1 METSAKKSMKNLIA
15 ILLIFILIFFATTPI
30 LFALLGSFK
39 ELKDII
45 SPIPKIFFQ
54 PTLENYIT
62 VLTTDSIL
70 RGMQNSIIIVGIS
83 LIIGVFIGIPASYAI
98 ARYQPKGSNDLRF
111 FYLSI
116 RFMPPVAIAIPFI
129 GIFLDIGMYD
139 TKTAIIITY
148 LPITISSIIWLSIPA
163 FESVPRDIEEAAEIE
178 GCTYFE
184 IFRKIALPV
193 ASPSLIGAVV
203 FTFVITWNELLIA
216 LSLSSRNVTLPVV
229 AASFTS
235 LGFET
240 PWGVINASAILLALP
255 PLLFVFII
263 IKFIK
268 KYISKE

>member
-1 METSAKKSMKNLIA
+1 MKKIIA
-15 ILLIFILIFFATTPI
+15 PNIIIFILILFAITPIFFAI
-30 LFALLGSFK
+30 LGSFK
-39 ELKDII
+39 ELKDIVT
-45 SPIPKIFFQ
+45 PIPKIFFN

-70 RGMQNSIIIVGIS
+70 KGIKNSTIIVGIS
-83 LIIGVFIGIPASYAI
+83 LLIGILVGIPASYAI
-98 ARYQPKGSNDLRF
+98 ARYNPKGSDDLRF

-129 GIFLDIGMYD
+129 GIFLDLGLYD
-139 TKTAIIITY
+139 TKIAIIITY

-163 FESVPRDIEEAAEIE
+163 FERVPREIEEAASID
-178 GCTYFE
+178 GYSYFS
-184 IFRKIALPV
+184 IFRKIALPI
-193 ASPSLIGAVV
+193 ASPSLIGAII

-216 LSLSSRNVTLPVV
+216 LSLSSKNVTLPVV

-240 PWGVINASAILLALP
+240 PWGVINASAILLAIP

-268 KYISKE
+268 KFIAKE

>member
-1 METSAKKSMKNLIA
+1 MKKNLISNL
-15 ILLIFILIFFATTPI
+15 IIFLLILFAITPI
-30 LFALLGSFK
+30 LFSLLGSFK
-39 ELKDII
+39 EWKDII
-45 SPIPKIFFQ
+45 NPIPKIIFS

-70 RGMQNSIIIVGIS
+70 RGIQNSTIIVGTS
-83 LIIGVFIGIPASYAI
+83 LLIGILLGIPAAYAI
-98 ARYQPKGSNDLRF
+98 ARYKPRGSSDLRF

-129 GIFLDIGMYD
+129 GIFLDLGLYD

-148 LPITISSIIWLSIPA
+148 LPVTISSIIWLSIPA
-163 FESVPRDIEEAAEIE
+163 FESVPKDIEEAAGIE
-178 GCTYFE
+178 GCGYFG
-184 IFRKIALPV
+184 IFTKIALPV
-193 ASPSLIGAVV
+193 ASPSLIGAVI

-240 PWGVINASAILLALP
+240 PWGVINASAILLAIP
-255 PLLFVFII
+255 PLLFVGII
-263 IKFIK
+263 INFIK
-268 KYISKE
+268 KYISND

>member
-1 METSAKKSMKNLIA
+1 MIKQRIISLTILSFLLLFALI
-15 ILLIFILIFFATTPI
+15 PI
-30 LFALLGSFK
+30 LFAVLGSFK

-45 SPIPKIFFQ
+45 HPIPKIIFS
-54 PTLENYIT
+54 PTIENYIT
-62 VLTTDSIL
+62 VLTTDSII
-70 RGMQNSIIIVGIS
+70 RGMKNSIIIVGIS
-83 LIIGVFIGIPASYAI
+83 LLIGILVGIPASYAI
-98 ARYQPKGSNDLRF
+98 ARYKPKGSNDLRF

-163 FESVPRDIEEAAEIE
+163 FEYVPRDIEEAAEIE
-178 GCTYFE
+178 GCSYFD

-193 ASPSLIGAVV
+193 ASPSLIGAIV

-255 PLLFVFII
+255 PLLFVFVII
-263 IKFIK
+263 NFIK
-268 KYISKE
+268 KFISKE

>member
-1 METSAKKSMKNLIA
+1 MKKNLISNS
-15 ILLIFILIFFATTPI
+15 IIFLLILFAITPI

-45 SPIPKIFFQ
+45 NPIPKIIFS

-70 RGMQNSIIIVGIS
+70 RGIQNSTIIVGTS
-83 LIIGVFIGIPASYAI
+83 LLIGILVGIPAAYAI
-98 ARYQPKGSNDLRF
+98 ARYKPRGSNDLRF

-129 GIFLDIGMYD
+129 GIFLDLGLYD

-148 LPITISSIIWLSIPA
+148 LPVTIASIIWLSIPA
-163 FESVPRDIEEAAEIE
+163 FESVPKDIE
-178 GCTYFE
+178 GWGYFG
-184 IFRKIALPV
+184 IFTKIALPV
-193 ASPSLIGAVV
+193 ASPSLIGAVI

-240 PWGVINASAILLALP
+240 PWGVINASAILLAIP
-255 PLLFVFII
+255 PLLFVGII
-263 IKFIK
+263 INYIK
-268 KYISKE
+268 KYISND

>member
-1 METSAKKSMKNLIA
+1 MKKN
-15 ILLIFILIFFATTPI
+15 ILSILIIFLLLLFAVTPI

-45 SPIPKIFFQ
+45 HPIPKLIFK
-54 PTLENYIT
+54 PTLENYVT

-70 RGMQNSIIIVGIS
+70 RGIQNSTIIVGIS
-83 LIIGVFIGIPASYAI
+83 LLIGIIVGIPAAYAI
-98 ARYQPKGSNDLRF
+98 ARYKPRGSDDLRF

-129 GIFLDIGMYD
+129 GIFLDLGMYD

-163 FESVPRDIEEAAEIE
+163 FEYVPRDIEEAAEIE

-193 ASPSLIGAVV
+193 ASPSLVGAIV

-255 PLLFVFII
+255 PLLFVFVII
-263 IKFIK
+263 NFIK
-268 KYISKE
+268 NFISKE